1 MSHVIVYTL
10 VPCDF
15 FRGYATRRIKFH
27 RVASAIDKIARVSY
41 LARQRIC
48 NLLHWTIVQKIERL
62 QLSAT
67 IAENITISYSRR
79 QNYVSIV

>member
-15 FRGYATRRIKFH
+15 RGYATRWIKFH
-27 RVASAIDKIARVSY
+27 RVAGAIDKIARVSY

-48 NLLHWTIVQKIERL
+48 SLPHWTIVQKIERL